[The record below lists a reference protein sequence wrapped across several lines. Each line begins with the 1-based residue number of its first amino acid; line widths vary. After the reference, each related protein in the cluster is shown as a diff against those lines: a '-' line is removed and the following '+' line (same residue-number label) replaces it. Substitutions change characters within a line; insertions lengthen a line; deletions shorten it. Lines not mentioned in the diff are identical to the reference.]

1 MSKNLQIELSVIIPI
16 SERYENIEQTF
27 REYKESIETT
37 GLSYEFIYV
46 LDGDYSDALSELK
59 KAQKYHDNIKI
70 IKFAKWF
77 GESVAISA
85 GFENSSGE
93 VIMTLPPYSQ
103 IKSSEIPKL
112 INELESCDFVTAKRS
127 STSDSILNRIQ
138 RKVFHSIL
146 GLLTQVKYK
155 DLGCAAR
162 VFKRQVL
169 EEIDIYGD
177 QHRFLPMLAYQHGYN
192 VVELEVEQASS
203 DQKTKIYSIGV
214 YIRRLLDIVSIFFL
228 FKFTKKPLRFF
239 GLLGFSILFVGLLL
253 SLYLL
258 FDRLYM
264 GNPLGGRPI
273 LLLSSLLIVIGIQIF
288 AIGLIGEIII
298 FTHAKDLK
306 EYKIEKIIN

>member
-1 MSKNLQIELSVIIPI
+1 MPSTPIPI
-16 SERYENIEQTF
+16 NT
-27 REYKESIETT
+27 KNH
-37 GLSYEFIYV
+37 IYV
-46 LDGDYSDALSELK
+46 LDGDYSEALNELENI
-59 KAQKYHDNIKI
+59 QKNNTNVKI

-85 GFENSSGE
+85 GFENSNGE
-93 VIMTLPPYSQ
+93 IIITLPPYLQ
-103 IKSSEIPKL
+103 ISSSEIPKL
-112 INELESCDFVTAKRS
+112 INELKSCDFVTAKRS
-127 STSDSILNRIQ
+127 SNLDSTLNRIQ
-138 RKVFHSIL
+138 RKAFH
-146 GLLTQVKYK
+146 GLLGMLTQIKYK
-155 DLGCAAR
+155 DLGCSAR
-162 VFKRQVL
+162 VFRREVL
-169 EEIDIYGD
+169 EEIVIYGD
-177 QHRFLPMLAYQHGYN
+177 QHRFLPMLAYQHGFK
-192 VVELEVEQASS
+192 VKECEVEQASS
-203 DQKTKIYSIGV
+203 DTKTKIYSFGV

-239 GLLGFSILFVGLLL
+239 GLLGFSILFSGILL

-258 FDRLYM
+258 ADRLFL